1 MMMLFVNVFFLK
13 YLCIFDTENM
23 NRIKEILEIQGRSQ
37 TWLAG
42 RIGKSYV
49 ITTNYCNNKAQPSV
63 AILVKAAKALD
74 VDVREL
80 LVPTRKARF

>member
-1 MMMLFVNVFFLK
+1 MMLLVGSSFK
-13 YLCIFDTENM
+13 YLRTFENENM

-37 TWLAG
+37 TWLSG

-63 AILVKAAKALD
+63 AVLVKTAKVLD

-80 LVPTRKARF
+80 LIPTRKSRF